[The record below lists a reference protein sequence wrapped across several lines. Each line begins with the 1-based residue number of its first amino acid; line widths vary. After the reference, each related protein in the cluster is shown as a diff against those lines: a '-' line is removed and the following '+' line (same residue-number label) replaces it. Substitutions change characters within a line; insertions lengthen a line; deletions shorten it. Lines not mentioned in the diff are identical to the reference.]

1 MKTVKKILNLID
13 ESIKWFGT
21 IALVVMLFIALL
33 DLFFRDVL
41 SKPVSWSLEFILLV
55 MLWLAMLNSAVGVR
69 NNLHI
74 SMKLFVWD
82 LPKFTNDILGI
93 SINILIAY
101 YAWITIKGCLFMA
114 KLPGRMSILRL
125 HYGWM
130 YYSGVVCG
138 ILLIL
143 FCVERIIQTIL
154 GWFKK

>member
-1 MKTVKKILNLID
+1 MDKVKKILNFID
-13 ESIKWFGT
+13 RSIRWFGT
-21 IALVVMLFIALL
+21 VSLVVMLCIALL
-33 DLFFRDVL
+33 DLFFRDIL
-41 SKPVSWSLEFILLV
+41 LKPISWSLEFILLI

-69 NNLHI
+69 NDLHI
-74 SMKLFVWD
+74 SMGLFVSSFS
-82 LPKFTNDILGI
+82 KRTKGIL
-93 SINILIAY
+93 SIFINLLIVY
-101 YAWITIKGCLFMA
+101 YAWITIKGCLYMA

>member
-1 MKTVKKILNLID
+1 MDKVKKILNFID
-13 ESIKWFGT
+13 RSVRWFGT
-21 IALVVMLFIALL
+21 VSLVVMLCIALL

-41 SKPVSWSLEFILLV
+41 SKPISWSLEFILLI

-69 NNLHI
+69 NDLHI
-74 SMKLFVWD
+74 SVRLFVSSFS
-82 LPKFTNDILGI
+82 KRAKDIMSI
-93 SINILIAY
+93 SINLLIVY
-101 YAWITIKGCLFMA
+101 YGWITIKGCLYMA
-114 KLPGRMSILRL
+114 KLPGRMSILRF

-138 ILLIL
+138 ILLII